1 MSTFTY
7 KNGALACEDVPLA
20 RIADAVGTPVYV
32 YSSSALEAQYRAFEG
47 AFAGQNARVC
57 FAVKANSNQA
67 VIRTFAAL
75 GAGADVLS
83 EGELRRALAAGVPAA
98 KVVFSGVGKSRDE
111 MAFALNAGVGQIN
124 VESLPELRQLSE
136 VATRLG
142 KTAAIAIRVNPDV
155 DAKTHAKIT
164 TGKKENKFGIDYDVA
179 PAVYAEAAKLPGIQ
193 ALGIA
198 VHIGSQLLDL
208 TPFRDAFVLI
218 ADLAT
223 RLRKDGHD
231 IRRLDLGGG
240 LGIPYRDETPP
251 PPAAYAAVVK
261 ETVGHLGCEL
271 TFEPGRLLVGN
282 AGVLVS
288 RVLYVKDGS
297 DRRFVIVDAAMND
310 LMRPALYEA
319 WHDIRPLNEPA
330 EDATPGKQNWGPVDV
345 VGPVCETTDIFAK
358 DRVLP
363 PLGADDLVAFGS
375 AGAYGAVMASDY
387 NSRPL
392 VPEVL
397 VKGGDYAL
405 IRPRQSYEEMLG
417 RDHLAPWQGK

>member
-1 MSTFTY
+1 MSAFAY

-20 RIADAVGTPVYV
+20 RIAEAVGTPVYV
-32 YSSSALEAQYRAFEG
+32 YSSTALEAQYRAFTD
-47 AFAGQNARVC
+47 AFAGQTARVC

-83 EGELRRALAAGVPAA
+83 EGELRRALAAGVPAE
-98 KVVFSGVGKSRDE
+98 KVVFSGVGKSQGE
-111 MAFALNAGVGQIN
+111 MAFALNSGVGQIN
-124 VESLPELRQLSE
+124 VESLPELRQLSA

-142 KTAAIAIRVNPDV
+142 KTAHIAVRVNPDV

-179 PAVYAEAAKLPGIQ
+179 PAVYAEAAKLPGIK

-208 TPFRDAFVLI
+208 APFRDAFVLI
-218 ADLAT
+218 ADLAQ
-223 RLRKDGHD
+223 RLRAEGHD

-319 WHDIRPLNEPA
+319 WHDIRPLTEPA
-330 EDATPGKQNWGPVDV
+330 KGASVAPVDV

-358 DRVLP
+358 DRILP
-363 PLGADDLVAFGS
+363 PLAADDLVAFGS

-397 VKGGDYAL
+397 VKGGDYAV
-405 IRPRQSYEEMLG
+405 IRPRQSYEDMLG

>member
-1 MSTFTY
+1 MTTFAY
-7 KNGALACEDVPLA
+7 HNGALACEGVALA
-20 RIADAVGTPVYV
+20 TIAEAVGTPVYV
-32 YSSSALEAQYRAFEG
+32 YSSAALEAQYRAFAD
-47 AFAGQNARVC
+47 AFADQPARIC

-83 EGELRRALAAGVPAA
+83 EGELRRALAAGVPPE

-111 MAFALNAGVGQIN
+111 MAFALNAGIGQFN

-136 VATRLG
+136 VATRLN

-164 TGKKENKFGIDYDVA
+164 TGKKENKFGIDYDMA
-179 PAVYAEAAKLPGIQ
+179 PAVYGEAAKLPGIQ

-208 TPFRDAFVLI
+208 TPFRDAFALI

-223 RLRKDGHD
+223 RLRAEGHD

-240 LGIPYRDETPP
+240 LGISYRDETPP
-251 PPAAYAAVVK
+251 PPAAYAAIVK
-261 ETVGHLGCEL
+261 ETVGSLGCEL

-319 WHDIRPLNEPA
+319 WHDIRPLAEPA
-330 EDATPGKQNWGPVDV
+330 KGVKSAPVDV

-397 VKGGDYAL
+397 VKGGDYAV
-405 IRPRQSYEEMLG
+405 IRPRQSYADMLG
-417 RDHLAPWQGK
+417 RDHPAPWQGK

>member
-1 MSTFTY
+1 
-7 KNGALACEDVPLA
+7 
-20 RIADAVGTPVYV
+20 
-32 YSSSALEAQYRAFEG
+32 
-47 AFAGQNARVC
+47 
-57 FAVKANSNQA
+57 
-67 VIRTFAAL
+67 
-75 GAGADVLS
+75 
-83 EGELRRALAAGVPAA
+83 
-98 KVVFSGVGKSRDE
+98 
-111 MAFALNAGVGQIN
+111 
-124 VESLPELRQLSE
+124 

-142 KTAAIAIRVNPDV
+142 KTAHIAVRVNPDV

-179 PAVYAEAAKLPGIQ
+179 PAVYAEAAKLPSIK

-208 TPFRDAFVLI
+208 APFRDAFVLI

-223 RLRKDGHD
+223 RLRAEGHD

-261 ETVGHLGCEL
+261 ETVGPLGCEL

-319 WHDIRPLNEPA
+319 WHDIRPLKEPA
-330 EDATPGKQNWGPVDV
+330 KGASVAPVDV

-358 DRVLP
+358 DRILP
-363 PLGADDLVAFGS
+363 PLAADDLVAFGS

-397 VKGGDYAL
+397 VKGGDYAV
-405 IRPRQSYEEMLG
+405 IRPRQSYEDMLG

>member
-1 MSTFTY
+1 MNAFAY
-7 KNGALACEDVPLA
+7 QDGALACEGVPLA
-20 RIADAVGTPVYV
+20 RIAEAVGTPVYV
-32 YSSSALEAQYRAFEG
+32 YSSAALEAQYRAFTD

-83 EGELRRALAAGVPAA
+83 EGELRRALAAGVPAE

-124 VESLPELRQLSE
+124 VESLPELRQLSA
-136 VATRLG
+136 VATRLN
-142 KTAAIAIRVNPDV
+142 KPAAIAIRVNPDV

-164 TGKKENKFGIDYDVA
+164 TGKKENKFGIDYDAA
-179 PAVYAEAAKLPGIQ
+179 PAVYAEAAKLPGIR

-208 TPFRDAFVLI
+208 APFRDAFALI

-223 RLRKDGHD
+223 RLRAAGHD
-231 IRRLDLGGG
+231 IGRLDLGGG

-282 AGVLVS
+282 AGMLVS

-319 WHDIRPLNEPA
+319 WHDIRPLREPPP
-330 EDATPGKQNWGPVDV
+330 DAARAPVDV

-363 PLGADDLVAFGS
+363 PLGADDLVAFAS

-397 VKGGDYAL
+397 VKGGDYAV
-405 IRPRQSYEEMLG
+405 IRPRQSYEDMLR
-417 RDHLAPWQGK
+417 RDHLAPWQDR

>member
-1 MSTFTY
+1 MNAFAY
-7 KNGALACEDVPLA
+7 QNGALACESVPLA
-20 RIADAVGTPVYV
+20 KIAEAVGTPVYV
-32 YSSSALEAQYRAFEG
+32 YSSAALEAQYRAFAD
-47 AFAGQNARVC
+47 AFVGQNARVC

-83 EGELRRALAAGVPAA
+83 EGELRRALAAGVPAE
-98 KVVFSGVGKSRDE
+98 KVVFSGVGKSREE
-111 MAFALNAGVGQIN
+111 MAFALKAGIGQFN
-124 VESLPELRQLSE
+124 VESIPELRQLSE
-136 VATRLG
+136 VASGLG
-142 KTAAIAIRVNPDV
+142 KTAHIAVRVNPDV

-179 PAVYAEAAKLPGIQ
+179 PAVYAEAAKLPGIK

-208 TPFRDAFVLI
+208 APFRDAFVLI
-218 ADLAT
+218 ADLAQN
-223 RLRKDGHD
+223 LRAEGHD

-240 LGIPYRDETPP
+240 LGISYQNETPP
-251 PPAAYAAVVK
+251 PPSAYAAVVK
-261 ETVGHLGCEL
+261 EAVGHLNCEL

-319 WHDIRPLNEPA
+319 WHDIRPLAEPA
-330 EDATPGKQNWGPVDV
+330 AGTTIAPVDV

-358 DRVLP
+358 DRKLP
-363 PLGADDLVAFGS
+363 PLAADDLVAFGS

-397 VKGGDYAL
+397 VKGGEFAV
-405 IRPRQSYEEMLG
+405 IRPRQSYEDMLG
-417 RDHLAPWQGK
+417 RDQVAPWQTK

>member
-1 MSTFTY
+1 MSFFAY
-7 KNGALACEDVPLA
+7 QNGALACEGVPLA
-20 RIADAVGTPVYV
+20 KIAEAVGTPVYV
-32 YSSSALEAQYRAFEG
+32 YSSAALEAQYRAFNE

-83 EGELRRALAAGVPAA
+83 EGELRRALAAGVPPE
-98 KVVFSGVGKSRDE
+98 KVVFSGVGKSRGE
-111 MAFALNAGVGQIN
+111 MAFALNAGIGQFN

-136 VATRLG
+136 VASSLG
-142 KTAAIAIRVNPDV
+142 KTAHIAVRVNPDV

-179 PAVYAEAAKLPGIQ
+179 PAVYAEAAKLPGIK

-208 TPFRDAFVLI
+208 TPFRDAFALI
-218 ADLAT
+218 ADLAQ
-223 RLRKDGHD
+223 RLRAQGHD

-240 LGIPYRDETPP
+240 LGISYQGETPP

-261 ETVGHLGCEL
+261 ETVGALGCEL

-282 AGVLVS
+282 AGVLIS

-310 LMRPALYEA
+310 LMRPALYDA
-319 WHDIRPLNEPA
+319 WHDIRPLKEPA
-330 EDATPGKQNWGPVDV
+330 QDAKVAPVDV

-358 DRVLP
+358 DRALP

-397 VKGGDYAL
+397 VKGGAFAV
-405 IRPRQSYEEMLG
+405 IRPRQSYEDMIG
-417 RDHLAPWQGK
+417 RDQPAPWQGK

>member
-1 MSTFTY
+1 MSAFAY
-7 KNGALACEDVPLA
+7 KAGALACEDVPLA
-20 RIADAVGTPVYV
+20 RIAEAVGTPVYV
-32 YSSSALEAQYRAFEG
+32 YSSNALEAQYRAFTE
-47 AFAGQNARVC
+47 AFAGQPARVC

-83 EGELRRALAAGVPAA
+83 EGELRRALAAGVPAE
-98 KVVFSGVGKSRDE
+98 KVVFSGVGKSQGE

-142 KTAAIAIRVNPDV
+142 KTAHIAVRVNPDV

-179 PAVYAEAAKLPGIQ
+179 PAVYAEAAKLSGIK

-208 TPFRDAFVLI
+208 APFRDAFVLI

-223 RLRKDGHD
+223 RLRAAGHD

-319 WHDIRPLNEPA
+319 WHDIRPLKEPA
-330 EDATPGKQNWGPVDV
+330 KGASLAPVDV

-363 PLGADDLVAFGS
+363 PLAADDLVAFGS

-397 VKGGDYAL
+397 VKGGDYAV
-405 IRPRQSYEEMLG
+405 IRPRQSYEDMLG
-417 RDHLAPWQGK
+417 RDYLAPWQGK

>member
-1 MSTFTY
+1 MTAFAY
-7 KNGALACEDVPLA
+7 HNGALACEGVPLA
-20 RIADAVGTPVYV
+20 KIAEAVGTPVYV
-32 YSSSALEAQYRAFEG
+32 YSSSALEAQYRAFID

-67 VIRTFAAL
+67 VIRAFAAL

-83 EGELRRALAAGVPAA
+83 EGELRRALAAGVPAE

-136 VATRLG
+136 VAMRLN
-142 KTAAIAIRVNPDV
+142 KTAAIAVRVNPDV

-164 TGKKENKFGIDYDVA
+164 TGKKENKFGIDYDAA
-179 PAVYAEAAKLPGIQ
+179 PAVYGEAAKLPGIQ

-208 TPFRDAFVLI
+208 TPFRDAFALI

-223 RLRKDGHD
+223 RLRADGHD

-251 PPAAYAAVVK
+251 APAAYAAVVK
-261 ETVGHLGCEL
+261 ETVGRLGCEL

-282 AGVLVS
+282 AGVLVA

-310 LMRPALYEA
+310 LMRPALYDA
-319 WHDIRPLNEPA
+319 WHDIRPLKEPA
-330 EDATPGKQNWGPVDV
+330 KGAARAPVDV

-397 VKGGDYAL
+397 VKGGDYAV
-405 IRPRQSYEEMLG
+405 IRPRQSYEDMLG
-417 RDHLAPWQGK
+417 RDRLAPWQGK

>member
-1 MSTFTY
+1 MSPFRY
-7 KNGALACEDVPLA
+7 QNGALHCEDVSLA
-20 RIADAVGTPVYV
+20 AVADAVGTPVYV
-32 YSSSALEAQYRAFEG
+32 YSSAALEAQYRAFAE

-83 EGELRRALAAGVPAA
+83 EGELRRALAAGVPAS
-98 KVVFSGVGKSRDE
+98 KVVFSGVGKSREE
-111 MAFALNAGVGQIN
+111 MAFALDAGVGQMN

-136 VATRLG
+136 VATRLN
-142 KTAAIAIRVNPDV
+142 KTAAIAVRVNPDV

-208 TPFRDAFVLI
+208 APFRDAFALI
-218 ADLAT
+218 ADLAQ
-223 RLRKDGHD
+223 RLRADGHD

-261 ETVGHLGCEL
+261 ETVGQLGCEL

-282 AGVLVS
+282 AGVLIS

-319 WHDIRPLNEPA
+319 WHDIRPLAEPA
-330 EDATPGKQNWGPVDV
+330 KGAAIAPVDV

-358 DRVLP
+358 DRSLP

-397 VKGGDYAL
+397 VKGGDYAV
-405 IRPRQSYEEMLG
+405 IRPRQTYDEMLG
-417 RDHLAPWQGK
+417 RDRLPAWLQK

>member
-1 MSTFTY
+1 MSAFAY
-7 KNGALACEDVPLA
+7 KAGALACEDVPLA
-20 RIADAVGTPVYV
+20 RIAEAVGTPVYV
-32 YSSSALEAQYRAFEG
+32 YSSNALEAQYRAFTE
-47 AFAGQNARVC
+47 AFAGQPARVC

-83 EGELRRALAAGVPAA
+83 EGELRRALAAGVPAE
-98 KVVFSGVGKSRDE
+98 KVVFSGVGKSQGE
-111 MAFALNAGVGQIN
+111 MAFALSAGVGQIN

-142 KTAAIAIRVNPDV
+142 KTAHIAVRVNPDV

-179 PAVYAEAAKLPGIQ
+179 PAVYAEAAKLSGIK

-208 TPFRDAFVLI
+208 APFRDAFVLI

-223 RLRKDGHD
+223 RLRAAGHD

-261 ETVGHLGCEL
+261 EAVGHLGCEL

-319 WHDIRPLNEPA
+319 WHDIRPLKEPA
-330 EDATPGKQNWGPVDV
+330 KGASLAPVDV

-363 PLGADDLVAFGS
+363 PLAADDLVAFGS

-397 VKGGDYAL
+397 VKGGDYAV
-405 IRPRQSYEEMLG
+405 IRPRQSYEDMLG
-417 RDHLAPWQGK
+417 RDYLAPWQGK